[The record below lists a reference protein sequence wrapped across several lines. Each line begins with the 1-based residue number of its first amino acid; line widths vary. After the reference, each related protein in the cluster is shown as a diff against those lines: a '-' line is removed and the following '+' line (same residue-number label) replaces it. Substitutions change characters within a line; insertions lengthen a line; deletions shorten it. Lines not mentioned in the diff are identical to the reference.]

1 MGSTIL
7 AIFLEIIVEMKNY
20 SFPITEAYDDFTIK
34 VSKVSIATYKDE
46 TLAGVPNQVHDFGL
60 NLAPNYGWMD
70 V

>member
-1 MGSTIL
+1 
-7 AIFLEIIVEMKNY
+7 MKNY

-34 VSKVSIATYKDE
+34 VSKVSIATYKDK